1 MSGCVM
7 WRRNRPLSCNKT
19 RVTWTHVHHAVRCT
33 CKKTNNGNQ
42 AVGGQQQQK
51 SIHPASV
58 SAFAES
64 PEKGAVD
71 LVHRSD

>member
-7 WRRNRPLSCNKT
+7 GRRNRPLSCNKT
-19 RVTWTHVHHAVRCT
+19 RVHHAVRCT

-64 PEKGAVD
+64 PEKEAVD